1 MTDNEQRAHDFA
13 IAVVSVTLGHMTKER
28 LEEELVELTDNED
41 YADPNTLHVYKSV
54 YENALRN
61 L

>member
-1 MTDNEQRAHDFA
+1 MTDKERRAHDFA
-13 IAVVSVTLGHMTKER
+13 IAVVSVALGHMTKER
-28 LEEELVELTDNED
+28 LEEELVELADNEY

-54 YENALRN
+54 YENTLRN